1 MNKIFAII
9 IIAVVIVGGYFLVK
23 KDAPKSAT
31 PVLETSNNEV
41 ASQSSTNQI
50 SATKEKT
57 ITYTDDGYSPSPLEI
72 NIGDT
77 VVFKNNSSQ
86 SMWRLRRCTPLIKI
100 IRQSADA

>member
-50 SATKEKT
+50 SATKEK
-57 ITYTDDGYSPSPLEI
+57 
-72 NIGDT
+72 
-77 VVFKNNSSQ
+77 Q
-86 SMWRLRRCTPLIKI
+86 
-100 IRQSADA
+100 